1 MGWERFVALRLGGRG
16 FRSTLRPTAAWVDHR
31 GMDDHVSDYLGITLT
46 GALSV
51 VLASTVLFVA
61 VAFVLRW
68 WGQRL
73 VASSS
78 AFSLA
83 FITLIGA
90 VAARSMLGD
99 APTLMGGLIA
109 LTTLLIL
116 ERSFGRWPGLVPGV
130 HPERARPAVLIM
142 VGGRIREQELRR
154 YRMTQVQLWS
164 QLRQRGIAH
173 RADIG
178 LVVLEPNGSLSVV
191 RAGSTVD
198 RALVVGVLG
207 IDEAPEILFDP
218 ES

>member
-1 MGWERFVALRLGGRG
+1 MTDQLYG
-16 FRSTLRPTAAWVDHR
+16 H
-31 GMDDHVSDYLGITLT
+31 LGITPT

-51 VLASTVLFVA
+51 VLASAILFVA

-73 VASSS
+73 AASSS

-99 APTLMGGLIA
+99 SPTLLGGLIA
-109 LTTLLIL
+109 LTTLLVL
-116 ERSFGRWPGLVPGV
+116 ERSFGRWSRLVPGV
-130 HPERARPAVLIM
+130 RPERARPAVLLM
-142 VGGRIREQELRR
+142 VGDQLREAELRR
-154 YRMTQVQLWS
+154 YRITPFQLWS

-173 RADIG
+173 RSDIG
-178 LVVLEPNGSLSVV
+178 LVVLEPDGNLSVV
-191 RAGSTVD
+191 RTGRTVD
-198 RALVVGVLG
+198 RVLFAGVRG
-207 IDEAPEILFDP
+207 VDEVPEGYFDP